1 MRRQAATSRE
11 AAEIAA
17 GSMKIIPRSEVVTR
31 LAARFKERD
40 AYMVAAG
47 PGEVPSAAARP
58 APLGEATAYLDRG
71 DDTVMTVT
79 GTALKVMPDVTEAAP
94 GQAAA
99 VWVIPKTVATARLG
113 SALGGDIPADG
124 SRDLIMITTHDGG
137 HTAYPMILV
146 DAIGQVDPQAAADI
160 RRGERDVVLSHMSP
174 GIRALVDQADAAA
187 GHAASVLAAM
197 AAIGGGTHEYR
208 PPSLLVREMTERF
221 ALRAAC
227 GELGL
232 CPHLSPA
239 APQPAF
245 WSAWDPGS
253 IRCGR
258 CIGPEADAIKGTD
271 EEHRCDHCR
280 QVNERIHNE
289 AVLLPPVVADLPGLV
304 AASGPLTLM
313 FGLCPEKAPT
323 AARAELTTSALAP
336 QRRLAVPAL
345 RDSACWR
352 RLALRR
358 QHAPHLL
365 MATSAV

>member
-197 AAIGGGTHEYR
+197 AAIRRRHSR
-208 PPSLLVREMTERF
+208 IQASLPASPGNDR
-221 ALRAAC
+221 ALRAPRSLRRARPVPAPVTRRPSAGVLEC
-227 GELGL
+227 VGPGL
-232 CPHLSPA
+232 DPLRQVHR
-239 APQPAF
+239 
-245 WSAWDPGS
+245 PGS
-253 IRCGR
+253 RRHQG
-258 CIGPEADAIKGTD
+258 
-271 EEHRCDHCR
+271 HRR
-280 QVNERIHNE
+280 
-289 AVLLPPVVADLPGLV
+289 G
-304 AASGPLTLM
+304 ASL
-313 FGLCPEKAPT
+313 
-323 AARAELTTSALAP
+323 
-336 QRRLAVPAL
+336 
-345 RDSACWR
+345 
-352 RLALRR
+352 
-358 QHAPHLL
+358 
-365 MATSAV
+365 